1 MNRRLIYFA
10 AAALVTLAAVAS
22 DGLDNLPVK
31 QVNGRDCRYYEVAQ
45 GETVYSIARK
55 LHISRE
61 EIEKANPSVRDG
73 LRAGQILYFPVESS
87 TWKPRRHTV
96 QSKETIY
103 GIARAYGIT
112 TDQLIEW
119 NPQARDGI
127 RKDQVLIVSDPTYR
141 PATLAVADS
150 RTSEPSASVSEIP
163 QQSSPKVVDTPAPT
177 VTYRIGEKESLYR
190 IAVNHNTTV
199 STLLALNPGLDERHY
214 EAGQTIFVPGVSSSP
229 AGEAVASNVE
239 HRQVAPASGA
249 DFVMGRYRVKSKE
262 TFYSIAHANGLT
274 IEELEKANPEVGVLK
289 EGMILNIPL
298 AGQVASSDNGDE
310 DNNSSDNIDPT
321 MAVPGENPVA
331 ADDVPSAV
339 QTAGRQEV
347 NVALMLPLM
356 LNQSQQPKKA
366 QLYTEFY
373 KGFLLAVDTMRRCGT
388 PINVSV
394 FDTEDSAMR
403 VGSLLRDSSLTAAG
417 VIIAPDDETQLSLSL
432 IHISEPTRQYS

>member
-1 MNRRLIYFA
+1 MLFR
-10 AAALVTLAAVAS
+10 S
-22 DGLDNLPVK
+22 
-31 QVNGRDCRYYEVAQ
+31 
-45 GETVYSIARK
+45 
-55 LHISRE
+55 
-61 EIEKANPSVRDG
+61 
-73 LRAGQILYFPVESS
+73 
-87 TWKPRRHTV
+87 
-96 QSKETIY
+96 
-103 GIARAYGIT
+103 
-112 TDQLIEW
+112 
-119 NPQARDGI
+119 
-127 RKDQVLIVSDPTYR
+127 
-141 PATLAVADS
+141 
-150 RTSEPSASVSEIP
+150 
-163 QQSSPKVVDTPAPT
+163 
-177 VTYRIGEKESLYR
+177 
-190 IAVNHNTTV
+190 
-199 STLLALNPGLDERHY
+199 
-214 EAGQTIFVPGVSSSP
+214 QTILVPGVSSSP

-239 HRQVAPASGA
+239 HRQVAPASDA
-249 DFVMGRYRVKSKE
+249 DVVMGRYRVKSKE

-394 FDTEDSAMR
+394 FDTEGSAMR
-403 VGSLLRDSSLTAAG
+403 VGALLRDSSLTAAG
-417 VIIAPDDETQLSLSL
+417 VKIGRA
-432 IHISEPTRQYS
+432 HV